1 MLEAVSKMS
10 ALHQAGI
17 NLLAIDF
24 DLTLI
29 DVHTGGCWAGSAA
42 TLAARVR
49 PCMKQLMDEAL
60 SFGTHVAVV
69 TFSPQVRWKI
79 YCLAYFEFR

>member
-1 MLEAVSKMS
+1 MS